1 MTEIGSMFSSD
12 KLNIK
17 TFSKWKGAV
26 NGQLNGLFPIVFIL
40 NKILMGTCPVRHLKM
55 LIRQRDD
62 CTGVP

>member
-26 NGQLNGLFPIVFIL
+26 NGQLNGLFQFVFIL
-40 NKILMGTCPVRHLKM
+40 NKILIILALCGMM
-55 LIRQRDD
+55 LIRQCDD